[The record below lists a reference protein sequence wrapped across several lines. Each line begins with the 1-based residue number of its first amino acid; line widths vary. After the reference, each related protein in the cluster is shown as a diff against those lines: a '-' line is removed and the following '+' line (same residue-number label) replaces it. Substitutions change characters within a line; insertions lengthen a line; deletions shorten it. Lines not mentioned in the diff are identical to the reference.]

1 MTVHALAPASTA
13 NLGPAFDCAAAAL
26 ELWNEVVVDESD
38 GGAVEIEGEGA
49 AELPRDASHL
59 TLRAF
64 ALFAPPERYRFRF
77 VNRIP
82 LERGLGSSA
91 AAIALGLVAGSAVA
105 GRSADPGELLPH
117 AVRLEGHADN
127 VAAALLGGVCVA
139 WWNGGDVR
147 AARIADDLPLASVLA
162 VPAARTSTAQS
173 RNGLPETV
181 THADAAANAGFAAL
195 LGAAVASGDA
205 ELLRAAF
212 NDRLHEQYRAG
223 DAPLLGGD
231 PRERDRRRGRRDA
244 VRLRPVRRRLG
255 RARPRSRRRCP
266 AARDAVRRHPGA
278 PAASGPERSQARMTP
293 YGKTH
298 PAKRNSAALTDGVDR
313 APARAMLKGAG
324 FTDADLARP
333 LIGVATTWIETMPCN
348 LNQRVLA
355 RYVKQGIRQAGG
367 TPLEFNTIA
376 VSDGVTMG
384 AAGMRASLVSRE
396 VIADSIELV
405 DPRAPLR
412 RARLPRRLRQDDPR
426 RSDGARAPR
435 HPRAR
440 LLRRV
445 DRSRPLPRART

>member
-26 ELWNEVVVDESD
+26 ELWNEVLVEESD
-38 GGAVEIEGEGA
+38 AGGIEIEGEGA

-105 GRSADPGELLPH
+105 GSPADPGELLPH

-173 RNGLPETV
+173 RNGLPDTV

-195 LGAAVASGDA
+195 LGAAVVSGDA

-223 DAPLLGGD
+223 DAPLLATIRASATDGAVGVTLSGSG
-231 PRERDRRRGRRDA
+231 PSVVVWAAHDRAADVA
-244 VRLRPVRRRLG
+244 ARLRETLSDDTRL
-255 RARPRSRRRCP
+255 
-266 AARDAVRRHPGA
+266 
-278 PAASGPERSQARMTP
+278 
-293 YGKTH
+293 
-298 PAKRNSAALTDGVDR
+298 L
-313 APARAMLKGAG
+313 
-324 FTDADLARP
+324 
-333 LIGVATTWIETMPCN
+333 
-348 LNQRVLA
+348 
-355 RYVKQGIRQAGG
+355 
-367 TPLEFNTIA
+367 
-376 VSDGVTMG
+376 
-384 AAGMRASLVSRE
+384 
-396 VIADSIELV
+396 
-405 DPRAPLR
+405 PLR
-412 RARLPRRLRQDDPR
+412 VAQRGARL
-426 RSDGARAPR
+426 A
-435 HPRAR
+435 
-440 LLRRV
+440 
-445 DRSRPLPRART
+445 